1 MLSMTRPDRRQQ
13 AALSTAF
20 AGAIDLSALK
30 NKPVPGAAP
39 GAPGKPTSKYNIE
52 VTEASFG
59 EVVQAST
66 EVMVVFDLW
75 SSRSALSASLSAVLD
90 DVVDGG
96 HGAWVLARV
105 DIDTNPRVAQA
116 FQAKEIPT
124 IIAVA
129 GGQPVDAYAGPAED
143 APVRAW
149 ITGLLDTLRERLPGI
164 RAAEEAAGVEPGPVE
179 PAEDPRFVAAEDALM
194 AGEYDTAKT
203 ELEQILAAEPG
214 NARAMAALA
223 QTVFLARTD
232 ALGPDIVQ
240 TADAAPADVAL
251 QCDAADFQ
259 VAGGEVEAAFDRLIA
274 AVRALAGDERTTARE
289 HLLELFTLFAADD
302 DLVKQARRKLAAALY

>member
-1 MLSMTRPDRRQQ
+1 MTRPDRRQQ

-30 NKPVPGAAP
+30 NKPAPGAAP
-39 GAPGKPTSKYNIE
+39 GVPAKPVSKYNID
-52 VTEASFG
+52 VDEASFG

-75 SSRSALSASLSAVLD
+75 SSRSALSVSLSSVLN

-105 DIDTNPRVAQA
+105 DVDTNPRVAQA
-116 FQAKEIPT
+116 FQAREIPT

-129 GGQPVDAYAGPAED
+129 GGQPVDAYAGPAEE

-149 ITGLLDTLRERLPGI
+149 ITGLLDALRERLPGI
-164 RAAEEAAGVEPGPVE
+164 KAAEEAAGVEPGPTE
-179 PAEDPRFVAAEDALM
+179 APEDPRFVAAEDALM
-194 AGEYDTAKT
+194 AGEYEVART
-203 ELEQILAAEPG
+203 ELEQILAAEPA
-214 NARAMAALA
+214 NTRAIAALA

-232 ALGPDIVQ
+232 ALGPEVVEA
-240 TADAAPADVAL
+240 ADAAPEDVVL
-251 QCDAADFQ
+251 QCDAADLQ
-259 VAGGEVEAAFDRLIA
+259 VAGGEVEAAFDRLVA
-274 AVRALAGDERTTARE
+274 TVKRSAGDDRTKARE
-289 HLLELFTLFAADD
+289 HLIELFGLFATDD
-302 DLVKQARRKLAAALY
+302 ELVKQARRKLAAALY

>member
-1 MLSMTRPDRRQQ
+1 MTRPDRRQQ

-30 NKPVPGAAP
+30 KKPAPGAAP
-39 GAPGKPTSKYNIE
+39 DPSAKPLSKYNID
-52 VTEASFG
+52 VDEASFG
-59 EVVQAST
+59 EVVAAST

-75 SSRSALSASLSAVLD
+75 SSRSALSVSLSTVLN
-90 DVVDGG
+90 DVVNDGS
-96 HGAWVLARV
+96 GAWVLARV
-105 DIDTNPRVAQA
+105 DVDTNPRVAQA

-129 GGQPVDAYAGPAED
+129 GGQPVGAYAGPAEE

-164 RAAEEAAGVEPGPVE
+164 RAAEEAAGIESGPVE
-179 PAEDPRFVAAEDALM
+179 PPEDPRFVAAEDALM
-194 AGEYDTAKT
+194 AGDYDTAST

-214 NARAMAALA
+214 NARATAALA

-232 ALGPDIVQ
+232 ALGPEVLVA
-240 TADAAPADVAL
+240 ADAAPDDLAL
-251 QCDAADFQ
+251 QCDAADLQ
-259 VAGGEVEAAFDRLIA
+259 VAGGEVEAAFDRLVA
-274 AVRALAGDERTTARE
+274 AVKRSVGDDKTKARE
-289 HLLELFTLFAADD
+289 HLIGLFSLFAADD
-302 DLVKQARRKLAAALY
+302 ELVKQARRKLAAALY

>member
-1 MLSMTRPDRRQQ
+1 MTRPDRRQQ

-30 NKPVPGAAP
+30 NKPAP
-39 GAPGKPTSKYNIE
+39 GGAPATPAKPLSKYNID
-52 VTEASFG
+52 VNEASFG

-75 SSRSALSASLSAVLD
+75 SSRSTLSASLSAVFN
-90 DVVDGG
+90 DVVDTG

-105 DIDTNPRVAQA
+105 DVDANPRVAQA
-116 FQAKEIPT
+116 FQAREIPT

-129 GGQPVDAYAGPAED
+129 GGQPVDAYAGPAEE

-164 RAAEEAAGVEPGPVE
+164 RAAEAAAGVEPGPTE
-179 PAEDPRFVAAEDALM
+179 PEEDPRFVAAEDALM
-194 AGEYDTAKT
+194 AGEYDTART

-214 NARAMAALA
+214 NERATAALA
-223 QTVFLARTD
+223 QALFLARTD
-232 ALGPDIVQ
+232 ALGPDTIEA
-240 TADAAPADVAL
+240 ADAAPEDVAL
-251 QCDAADFQ
+251 QCDAADLQ
-259 VAGGEVEAAFDRLIA
+259 LAGGEVEAAFDRMVG
-274 AVRALAGDERTTARE
+274 AVKRSAGDDRTTARE
-289 HLLELFTLFAADD
+289 HLIELFGLFATDD
-302 DLVKQARRKLAAALY
+302 ELVKAARRKLAAALY